1 MELVLNPKQVTT
13 LRHYSE
19 EESAEFGGILNSTY
33 KSEINNSPRHPRS
46 LLSVKKRLYQ
56 YQLRNSQNIEAI
68 LKVSVFMAVLLGII
82 I

>member
-13 LRHYSE
+13 LRHHSE
-19 EESAEFGGILNSTY
+19 KESVEFGGILNSTY
-33 KSEINNSPRHPRS
+33 KSVTNHSPRHPRS

-56 YQLRNSQNIEAI
+56 YQLRNSQSVEAI
-68 LKVSVFMAVLLGII
+68 LKLSVFMAVVISII